1 MTFYKLQ
8 LGKKVEPFPY
18 ILAGTKTRV
27 MSHKERDTEIP
38 ISQPIFALLDYQKFL
53 WELDIHF

>member
-1 MTFYKLQ
+1 MILYKLQ

-27 MSHKERDTEIP
+27 TSHKEQDTEIP
-38 ISQPIFALLDYQKFL
+38 ISQPIFALLEYHKFL
-53 WELDIHF
+53 